1 MSQLEGSHRLALP
14 TLGWLPRLPLSQ
26 WILALLL
33 AAVIAALPG
42 LWTLPGLVVLAA
54 ALVVLMKPEAA
65 VYLLT
70 LSVPLGYLLELEGEE
85 FSATPTEAIVGM
97 MVIGWALR
105 ALGRRSLV
113 IPLTPLLVP
122 LVGMLTVVAFSG
134 GHAVSAGLTLKE
146 TLKWAE
152 LLLVYLFV
160 VAEMGNLRHAL
171 GLLSMLFL
179 GASIEAL
186 VGAAQFFFNLG
197 PDFYSVGRF
206 MRAYGTF
213 EQPNPYAGYLGMI
226 IPLAF
231 GLVLAQ
237 PEVRRRNWTLIALAL
252 AVTAVAMSLSRGA
265 WVGISLA
272 IAVMMLFWSHHTR
285 ILLAAGTLA
294 ATPLGALAYMN
305 LLPAE
310 LANRMATMLDYFRFV
325 DVTREVVT
333 PENFALIERMAHWQA
348 ALDMIAAGP
357 LLGMGAGN
365 YPAVYELF
373 AVRGWNEALGHAHNF
388 YLNVAAETGIVGVAV
403 YLSIFIVALLHAIKG
418 LLPGARAEGDKPL
431 QYGAVRR
438 DGQATNPHSQ
448 VIWRGILLGVLG
460 SLVAVCVH
468 NMFDSLFVHGM
479 SIQLGM
485 IMALGQLSAA
495 ALSQP
500 LVRSRT
506 SL

>member
-14 TLGWLPRLPLSQ
+14 TPDWLPRLPLSQ
-26 WILALLL
+26 WILALGL
-33 AAVIAALPG
+33 AIVIATLPG

-70 LSVPLGYLLELEGEE
+70 LSVPLGYLLEIEGDE
-85 FSATPTEAIVGM
+85 FSVTPTEAIVGM

-122 LVGMLTVVAFSG
+122 LVGMLAVVAFSG
-134 GHAVSAGLTLKE
+134 NHAVAAGLTLKE
-146 TLKWAE
+146 SLKWGE

-160 VAEMGNLRHAL
+160 IAEMGSLRHAL

-179 GASIEAL
+179 GAGIEAL
-186 VGAAQFFFNLG
+186 IGAAQFFFNLG

-237 PEVRRRNWTLIALAL
+237 PKGRWRNWTLIVLAM
-252 AVTAVAMSLSRGA
+252 AVAAVGMSLSRGA
-265 WVGISLA
+265 WMGISLA
-272 IAVMMLFWSHHTR
+272 IAAMMLFWSHHTR

-294 ATPLGALAYMN
+294 ATPLAALAYMN

-310 LANRMATMLDYFRFV
+310 LATRMATVLDYFRFV
-325 DVTREVVT
+325 DVTREAVT
-333 PENFALIERMAHWQA
+333 PDELRTHREN
-348 ALDMIAAGP
+348 GP
-357 LLGMGAGN
+357 LAGGPRYDRCQPSAGHGRRQLPRGLRMVRRARLERGPRPRPQLLPEHRGRDGACGRGGVPIHLHRGAAA
-365 YPAVYELF
+365 YGEGPVAGSAGILPTKSRR
-373 AVRGWNEALGHAHNF
+373 AGDKPLPPGGGGRGGRGWATSRVH
-388 YLNVAAETGIVGVAV
+388 V
-403 YLSIFIVALLHAIKG
+403 
-418 LLPGARAEGDKPL
+418 PRAEGDEPL
-431 QYGAVRR
+431 PYGKGGRTGRWETLPGNLAWHPSRSPGIPGRGMCAQHVR
-438 DGQATNPHSQ
+438 
-448 VIWRGILLGVLG
+448 
-460 SLVAVCVH
+460 
-468 NMFDSLFVHGM
+468 
-479 SIQLGM
+479 
-485 IMALGQLSAA
+485 
-495 ALSQP
+495 
-500 LVRSRT
+500 
-506 SL
+506 